1 MCFLAPITSPLDT
14 QYMSDLKEK
23 YTKEVVPALKEEFG
37 YANVMQVPK
46 VTKVTVNAGIS
57 QSLQDASW
65 RDMVVDTFT
74 KITGQKPVLTKAKKS
89 ISSFKVREG
98 MIVGVKT
105 TLRGKLMYD
114 FLEKFVGVAL
124 PRVRDFRGLNPKSFD
139 RNGNVTIGLNEH
151 LVFPEIDLDAVTK
164 VHGLEVVVTTTAK
177 TPKEGLALL
186 RAMGFP
192 FKK

>member
-186 RAMGFP
+186 RAIGFP